1 MGSLLIKQVTLNG
14 KKQDILIEGNLIS
27 KIAENIDVV
36 ADEVISGEN
45 MTAIPGLYNMH
56 THSAMT
62 LMRGCLEDAPL
73 FEWLDEVWRLEKHID
88 PEAIYWGTKLACLEM
103 IKCGV
108 TCFLDLYWFIDTAVK
123 AVEETGMRA
132 NLSYTILGGGDD
144 EKEARQVREC
154 QEIYEKS
161 KSWSDRVQFS
171 VGIHAGYT
179 VTEETM
185 LWATNFAVDHDLLI
199 HTHLSETEKEVKDSV
214 ELYGVSP
221 VKRFKRLGILSD
233 RVIAA
238 HGVWLDEEDMEILG
252 NRKVTIVHNVNSNL
266 KLSSGYKFK
275 YKELKKAGANVV
287 FGTDGTASS
296 NNLDILES
304 MKTSALLQKAWRK
317 DPGAMPLQEIMDM
330 ATKDS
335 AKALRINSGEIVEGK
350 LADIVLVNTKSAAF
364 TPNYNFLANLIYA
377 ANSSCVDTVICDGKV
392 IMRGRV
398 VPGEDE
404 ILENAARMA
413 AKLAENL

>member
-1 MGSLLIKQVTLNG
+1 MWV
-14 KKQDILIEGNLIS
+14 
-27 KIAENIDVV
+27 DVV

-275 YKELKKAGANVV
+275 YK
-287 FGTDGTASS
+287 
-296 NNLDILES
+296 
-304 MKTSALLQKAWRK
+304 
-317 DPGAMPLQEIMDM
+317 
-330 ATKDS
+330 
-335 AKALRINSGEIVEGK
+335 
-350 LADIVLVNTKSAAF
+350 
-364 TPNYNFLANLIYA
+364 
-377 ANSSCVDTVICDGKV
+377 
-392 IMRGRV
+392 
-398 VPGEDE
+398 
-404 ILENAARMA
+404 
-413 AKLAENL
+413 

>member
-1 MGSLLIKQVTLNG
+1 
-14 KKQDILIEGNLIS
+14 
-27 KIAENIDVV
+27 
-36 ADEVISGEN
+36 
-45 MTAIPGLYNMH
+45 
-56 THSAMT
+56 MT

-88 PEAIYWGTKLACLEM
+88 PEAIYWGTKLACIEM

-132 NLSYTILGGGDD
+132 NLSYTILGGGDA

-179 VTEETM
+179 VAEETM

-199 HTHLSETEKEVKDSV
+199 HTHLSETEKEVKDSI

-221 VKRFKRLGILSD
+221 VKRFKRLGMLSD

-238 HGVWLDEEDMEILG
+238 HGVWLDEEDIEILG
-252 NRKVTIVHNVNSNL
+252 NRRVTITHNINSNL

-275 YKELKKAGANVV
+275 YKELKAAGANVV

-296 NNLDILES
+296 NNLDVLES
-304 MKTSALLQKAWRK
+304 MKTSALMQKAWRK

-350 LADIVLVNTKSAAF
+350 LADIVLINTRSAAF
-364 TPNYNFLANLIYA
+364 TPNYNFLANLIYS

-392 IMRGRV
+392 IMRNRV
-398 VPGEDE
+398 IPGEE
-404 ILENAARMA
+404 EVLENAARMA
-413 AKLAENL
+413 AKLAKNL